1 MNRERAPRRLEGPN
15 GYAPSQLGDA
25 MTLQGGT
32 ENDTAGW
39 KELDLSGVQSS
50 DGTEIPFRLVI
61 NRWKSSSPDSER
73 MIHDP
78 LTEFL
83 EARDTVDAFK
93 PVDEDWHVTT
103 LVVNHHQTLAVSHV
117 YAMAAVATGEKV
129 VGVTLVKKGK

>member
-1 MNRERAPRRLEGPN
+1 MRAGPGATRLEGAN
-15 GYAPSQLGDA
+15 RCALGQLGDA
-25 MTLQGGT
+25 MALQGGT

-39 KELDLSGVQSS
+39 KELDLSGVQST

-73 MIHDP
+73 AIHDP

-83 EARDTVDAFK
+83 EHRDAVDAFK
-93 PVDEDWHVTT
+93 AIDEDWHVTT

-117 YAMAAVATGEKV
+117 YAMAAVATDEKV
-129 VGVTLVKKGK
+129 VGMTLVKKGK